1 MHLSLSIPD
10 MVSLAVQQPSPDVSF
25 ARIQEFMQ
33 RDDLRWLINYN
44 FAIVI
49 GALLLNAFWCWL
61 ASMIVIR
68 GELATVGNAL
78 RVWIGGSFLPVAVA
92 MALFFF
98 GPLIF
103 KSLVGVSGEVIWA
116 MVGLFV
122 LVCFM
127 IFLLIPIQTYEI
139 DFIHALGYVLLVLVL
154 CIGGAWGGARLAGN
168 HFDVPARKK
177 AFEESMGRTE
187 TERFAFGKRLGGL
200 DDPDEI
206 TRGLDDLEFPIGKPK
221 PQADREAAVQT
232 IQKQLE
238 AKRATLPPK
247 EKDEAANTAFQQQ
260 LDRYMRVMEQVKTG
274 RTEAPATTKS
284 N

>member
-1 MHLSLSIPD
+1 MIFLAAQASPEASI
-10 MVSLAVQQPSPDVSF
+10 
-25 ARIQEFMQ
+25 ARVHDFLQ
-33 RDDLRWLINYN
+33 REDLRWLINYH
-44 FAIVI
+44 FAIFI

-61 ASMIVIR
+61 ASLIVIR
-68 GELATVGNAL
+68 GELATFGNAL
-78 RVWIGGSFLPVAVA
+78 RVWIGGSFLPVAIA

-103 KSLVGVSGEVIWA
+103 KNLVGVSGEVIWA

-154 CIGGAWGGARLAGN
+154 CIGGAWGAERLVGKY
-168 HFDVPARKK
+168 FDVPAREA
-177 AFEESMGRTE
+177 AFEKSMGHTKE
-187 TERFAFGKRLGGL
+187 ERMAFGRRLAGV

-206 TRGLDDLEFPIGKPK
+206 NRGLDEIEFPMGNPK
-221 PQADREAAVQT
+221 PQAEREAAVQA
-232 IQKQLE
+232 IQRQLE
-238 AKRATLPPK
+238 AKRSTLPPK
-247 EKDEAANTAFQQQ
+247 EKDEAANTAFQAQ
-260 LDRYMRVMEQVKTG
+260 LDRYLRVLEKVKTERDG
-274 RTEAPATTKS
+274 TPATTKS